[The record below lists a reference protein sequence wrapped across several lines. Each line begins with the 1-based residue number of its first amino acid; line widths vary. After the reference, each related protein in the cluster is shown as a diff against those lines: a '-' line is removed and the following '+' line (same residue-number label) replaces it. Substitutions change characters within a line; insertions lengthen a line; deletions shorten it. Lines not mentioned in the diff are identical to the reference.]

1 MIPGNIAE
9 KLDEALGSLVCW
21 EMSLPTAEMAFRSP
35 SHPNH
40 DPLSTA
46 GSGAVDLPGLL
57 TL

>member
-46 GSGAVDLPGLL
+46 GSGAWICLDF
-57 TL
+57 